1 MSNFKCPYCGIPLS
15 DFQNLTTNSFSEFG
29 NIALTERDAIFKL
42 SFYACPDCL
51 KPMIFF
57 EGCKNEYS
65 SIFLPLVPQSFAKQF
80 PEYVPSSIRQDYE
93 EAYNILLLSP
103 KASATLS
110 RRCLQGMI
118 HDFFGVT
125 EKNLNAEITA
135 LKDVVDPMIWKGLDD
150 LRKLGNIGAHMEKDI
165 NLIIDIDSDEAE
177 KLIRLIEFLI
187 EKWYITRHET
197 EKLFA
202 DISAISA
209 EKEAQRKS

>member
-1 MSNFKCPYCGIPLS
+1 MSTLKCPYCGIPLS
-15 DFQNLTTNSFSEFG
+15 DFQNSTTQRFSQMGYNVTRGEEAFS
-29 NIALTERDAIFKL
+29 ITT
-42 SFYACPDCL
+42 YTCPDCS
-51 KPMIFF
+51 KPTVFF
-57 EGCKNEYS
+57 DGCKNEYEGIHTVIVPS
-65 SIFLPLVPQSFAKQF
+65 SLAKQF
-80 PEYVPSSIRQDYE
+80 PDYIPEQIRQDYI
-93 EAYNILLLSP
+93 EAHNILHLSP

-165 NLIIDIDSDEAE
+165 DLIIDIDPDEAE

-202 DISAISA
+202 EISAISA